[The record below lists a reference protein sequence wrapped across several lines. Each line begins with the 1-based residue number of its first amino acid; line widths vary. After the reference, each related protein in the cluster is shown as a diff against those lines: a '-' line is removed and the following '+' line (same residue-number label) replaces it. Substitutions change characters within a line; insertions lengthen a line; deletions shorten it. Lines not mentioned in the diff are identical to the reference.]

1 MALLESDAWDDS
13 EISTFGSMT
22 LQNLS
27 GIQLCCTRAVFY
39 RNSLVSAVFISSFL
53 GLVWFTNVSTY
64 RNSLVS
70 AVFIS
75 AFLGLLWVTMYK
87 TKVDRESHGWHPL
100 KVTHVTLVKSQLL
113 VDTTKKFRS
122 LHHH

>member
-13 EISTFGSMT
+13 EISTFGSIT

-39 RNSLVSAVFISSFL
+39 RNSLVSAVFISAFL

-75 AFLGLLWVTMYK
+75 AFLGLVWFTNVSTYRNPLVSVVFISAFLGLLWVTMYR
-87 TKVDRESHGWHPL
+87 TKLDHESH
-100 KVTHVTLVKSQLL
+100 
-113 VDTTKKFRS
+113 
-122 LHHH
+122 

>member
-13 EISTFGSMT
+13 EISTFGSIT

-27 GIQLCCTRAVFY
+27 GIQLRCTQAVFY
-39 RNSLVSAVFISSFL
+39 GDSLVSMVFISAFI
-53 GLVWFTNVSTY
+53 GLVWFTNLSIY

-75 AFLGLLWVTMYK
+75 AFLGLLWVTMQR
-87 TKVDRESHGWHPL
+87 TIPDRESY
-100 KVTHVTLVKSQLL
+100 
-113 VDTTKKFRS
+113 
-122 LHHH
+122 